1 MWERKKVSSW
11 GITSYDIHLD
21 TGRIL
26 FPAGGSLYYCMDRG
40 GGGGSGGC
48 TPVFPYEIQTRTV
61 GARLNATMCPHNPDL
76 VAFVNSG
83 DLWVTHLETR
93 QEERLTFCHNASAEG
108 VAEDPV
114 SAGLPSYVMQVRGRQ
129 CFGSGFIQVSGSVSG
144 FGIRI
149 RNPDPDP
156 RGQKLPTKVEK
167 IKKVHVLK
175 CWMFSFES

>member
-129 CFGSGFIQVSGSVSG
+129 CFGSGFIQVCGSVSG
-144 FGIRI
+144 SSRAKMTHKS
-149 RNPDPDP
+149 R
-156 RGQKLPTKVEK
+156 KLQEVS
-167 IKKVHVLK
+167 
-175 CWMFSFES
+175 CF